1 MPFGS
6 YINKIRVKR
15 CPYCGIDR
23 PRDWFI
29 KERSAC
35 WKCRALKKDV
45 REVEEIEREKQR
57 NASSNHA

>member
-35 WKCRALKKDV
+35 WKCMALKKDA
-45 REVEEIEREKQR
+45 REVKEIEREKQR
-57 NASSNHA
+57 NASSNHT